1 MTAAANISFILFKSA
16 LPSIST
22 PDSIDWKE
30 PTPEEI
36 KNRILEKTKS
46 GSILLFHN
54 DLANTTEALPQIL
67 TELKSRGFEF
77 VPVSELIYKDNYTID
92 ANGEQSQTVQS
103 SLDINEI
110 SEMSDEEIRAVIA
123 QNADKLA
130 AAGFTEE
137 QALAAAAAL
146 KNSED
151 IPEEVQAVISQFA
164 DALPVSAGDSDSSSD
179 TAYGD
184 KTSADT
190 SDKEANTSEDST
202 ENQPESETE
211 STAYPPLNSE
221 ESTPDTSASEK

>member
-1 MTAAANISFILFKSA
+1 M
-16 LPSIST
+16 
-22 PDSIDWKE
+22 
-30 PTPEEI
+30 
-36 KNRILEKTKS
+36 
-46 GSILLFHN
+46 
-54 DLANTTEALPQIL
+54 
-67 TELKSRGFEF
+67 
-77 VPVSELIYKDNYTID
+77 PVSELIYKDNYTID
-92 ANGEQSQTVQS
+92 ANGEQSQIVQS

-151 IPEEVQAVISQFA
+151 IPDEVQAVISQFA
-164 DALPVSAGDSDSSSD
+164 DALPVSAGDSDNSSD

-190 SDKEANTSEDST
+190 SDKEADTSEDNTDS
-202 ENQPESETE
+202 QPESESSSAESETE